1 MYERYIKKDK
11 EVAVITLITYKV
23 GSDKKKRKKFT
34 IKTLEYVLGGERY
47 IQYIIE
53 RFI

>member
-11 EVAVITLITYKV
+11 EVAVITVITSKLAAI
-23 GSDKKKRKKFT
+23 KKRKKFT